1 LNRKYLAD
9 GAKRA
14 KDKENTMTPLVRLAS
29 ACIGV
34 AAAAGDGAPNSPV
47 LYEVVTETGMPHL
60 EENLRYTTT
69 REQRCLTRHD
79 LLSSFPILQH
89 ESLQDCSLG
98 RPDANSGAWR
108 MPLLCTGAHGTTGRA
123 QWRFGER
130 SIVGLLNV
138 KLGGKNMTFYQRI
151 TATPL
156 GECAR
161 Q

>member
-14 KDKENTMTPLVRLAS
+14 KDKENPMTPLVRLAS

-34 AAAAGDGAPNSPV
+34 AAAASDGAPSSPV

-69 REQRCLTRHD
+69 REQRCLNRSE
-79 LLSSFPILQH
+79 LLHSFPVLQH
-89 ESLQDCSLG
+89 ESLQDCSLERLRTSG
-98 RPDANSGAWR
+98 DAGSMR
-108 MPLLCTGAHGTTGRA
+108 LLCTGAHGTTGSA

-156 GECAR
+156 GECDR
-161 Q
+161 K